1 MKLLSKILISALG
14 VFFLASCVDLNTSP
28 QGGRFTSDQKSEVAS
43 AIPERLAADVNGMF
57 SIIGKQYC
65 VFGSSSSRDDDAGY
79 PTVCLSQD
87 LNGPDMV
94 GDNGNYNWFSVSSSY
109 EDRTDTYANPYMRWA
124 VFYNQ
129 LKLANDILATIP
141 KDTDDPTLKV
151 YAAQAKAVR
160 AFDFLCL
167 VPYFQYKYKGHEED
181 PSVPIITDTMSGDP
195 SNNPRAK
202 LSKVY
207 ELIISDLN
215 DAIEGLNGY
224 SRTSKAEIDQKVA
237 YGLRARAN
245 LYMENWTAA
254 AADATQAMAGYTP
267 YSRAQVSKPAFID
280 ASDQNWM
287 WAIIITPTNMPDPY
301 PSWPSVLGSFSGD
314 SYSAAVGCYK
324 SVNRLLFDIIPSTD
338 VRKGWWVD
346 ANLQS
351 PNLATVT
358 WNGVTGNAVASMSIT
373 DVKLPF
379 LPYTNVKFGQ
389 YGFYGNSI
397 NAGDWCIM
405 RVEEMILIK
414 AEATAMST
422 GIAAAKPILE
432 DFVKTYRDPAF
443 ASVATTPEGFQN
455 EVWLQRRIELWGEGF
470 AMADIMRLGKNV
482 VRFKNGV
489 TSNFP
494 DAFKFNLSADD
505 GYLLLRIPQRETNAN
520 RGIPASANNSSGTQ
534 PISGAGAGLTDG
546 VVVK

>member
-1 MKLLSKILISALG
+1 MKLIRKIYILALG
-14 VFFLASCVDLNTSP
+14 GIILSSCVDLNTKP
-28 QGGRFTSDQKSEVAS
+28 EDGIFTSDQKQEVVAS
-43 AIPERLAADVNGMF
+43 LPQRLAADVNGMF

-65 VFGSSSSRDDDAGY
+65 VFGAASSRDDDAGY

-141 KDTDDPTLKV
+141 VETTDATLKI
-151 YAAQAKAVR
+151 YQAQARAIR
-160 AFDFLCL
+160 AFDYLSL
-167 VPYFQYKYKGHEED
+167 VPYYQFKYKGHEND
-181 PSVPIITDTMSGDP
+181 PSVPIITETMEGDP
-195 SNNPRAK
+195 SDNPRAPLK
-202 LSKVY
+202 DVY

-215 DAIEGLNGY
+215 AAIAGLAGY
-224 SRTSKAEIDQKVA
+224 TRANKSEIDQKVA

-245 LYMENWTAA
+245 LYMENWAAA
-254 AADATQAMAGYTP
+254 AADANAAMSGYTP

-280 ASDQNWM
+280 ATDQNWM
-287 WAIIITPTNMPDPY
+287 WAIIITPTNMPDAY

-324 SVNRLLFDIIPSTD
+324 SVNRLLFDKIPSTD
-338 VRKGWWVD
+338 IRKGWWVD

-358 WNGVTGNAVASMSIT
+358 WNGVTGNAVAPLSIT

-379 LPYTNVKFGQ
+379 VPYTNVKFGQ
-389 YGFYGNSI
+389 YGYIGNNI

-405 RVEEMILIK
+405 RAEEMILIK
-414 AEATAMST
+414 AEATAMSSSV
-422 GIAAAKPILE
+422 AAGKQILE
-432 DFVKTYRDPAF
+432 DFVKTYRDPSY
-443 ASVATTPEGFQN
+443 ASTATTASAFQD

-470 AMADIMRLGKNV
+470 AMSDIMRLGKNV
-482 VRFKNGV
+482 VRFTSGV
-489 TSNFP
+489 TTNFP
-494 DAFKFNLSADD
+494 DAFKFNLAATD
-505 GYLLLRIPQRETNAN
+505 GFLLLRIPQKETNNN
-520 RGIPASANNSSGTQ
+520 RGIPLSANNNGGTQ

-546 VVVK
+546 VIVY

>member
-1 MKLLSKILISALG
+1 MKLFGKILILTSA
-14 VFFLASCVDLNTSP
+14 VVFLASCVDLDTAP
-28 QGGRFTSDQKSEVAS
+28 QGGRFTSDQKSDVA
-43 AIPERLAADVNGMF
+43 AALPQRLAADVNGMF
-57 SIIGKQYC
+57 SILGKQYC
-65 VFGSSSSRDDDAGY
+65 VYGASSSRDDDAGY

-129 LKLANDILATIP
+129 LKLANDILSTIP
-141 KDTDDPTLKV
+141 ADTEDPTLKI
-151 YAAQAKAVR
+151 YKAQAKAVR
-160 AFDFLCL
+160 AFDYLSL
-167 VPYFQYKYKGHEED
+167 VPYYQYKYKGHENE

-195 SNNPRAK
+195 SNNPRAP

-207 ELIISDLN
+207 ELIMTDLN
-215 DAIEGLNGY
+215 DAIAGLQGY
-224 SRTSKAEIDQKVA
+224 VRGSKAEIDQKVA

-245 LYMENWTAA
+245 LYMENWAA
-254 AADATQAMAGYTP
+254 AASDANAAMAGYTP
-267 YSRAQVSKPAFID
+267 YSRTQVSKPAFID
-280 ASDQNWM
+280 ATDQNWM
-287 WAIIITPTNMPDPY
+287 WAIIITPTNVPDPY

-324 SVNRLLFDIIPSTD
+324 SINRLLWDKIPSTD

-346 ANLQS
+346 QNLQS

-379 LPYTNVKFGQ
+379 LPYTNIKFGQ
-389 YGFYGNSI
+389 YGYYGNPI
-397 NAGDWCIM
+397 NAGDWCMM

-414 AEATAMST
+414 AEATAMAS
-422 GIAAAKPILE
+422 GVAAAKPILE
-432 DFVKTYRDPAF
+432 DFVRTYRDPSFTSTASSPAAF
-443 ASVATTPEGFQN
+443 QD

-470 AMADIMRLGKNV
+470 SMSDIMRLGKNV

-489 TSNFP
+489 TTNFP
-494 DAFKFNLSADD
+494 DAFKFNLAAND
-505 GYLLLRIPQRETNAN
+505 GFLLLRIPQRETNSN
-520 RGIPASANNSSGTQ
+520 RGIPLSANNNGGTQ
-534 PISGAGAGLTDG
+534 PVSGAGAGLTDG
-546 VVVK
+546 VVVQ

>member
-1 MKLLSKILISALG
+1 MKLIKKIYILALG
-14 VFFLASCVDLNTSP
+14 GIIFTSCVDLNTKP
-28 QGGRFTSDQKSEVAS
+28 EDGTFTSDQKQQVVAS
-43 AIPERLAADVNGMF
+43 LPQRLAADVNGMF

-65 VFGSSSSRDDDAGY
+65 VYGAATSRDDDAGY

-141 KDTDDPTLKV
+141 PETTDAKLKV
-151 YAAQAKAVR
+151 YKAQAQAIR
-160 AFDFLCL
+160 AFDYLSL
-167 VPYFQYKYKGHEED
+167 VPYYQFKYKGHESE
-181 PSVPIITDTMSGDP
+181 PSVPIITENMEGDP
-195 SNNPRAK
+195 SNNPRAP
-202 LSKVY
+202 LSDVY
-207 ELIISDLN
+207 TLIMNDLN
-215 DAIEGLNGY
+215 DAIAGLAGY
-224 SRTSKAEIDQKVA
+224 VRANKSEIDQKVA

-245 LYMENWTAA
+245 LYMENWAA
-254 AADATQAMAGYTP
+254 AASDASAAMVGYTP

-280 ASDQNWM
+280 ATDQNWM
-287 WAIIITPTNMPDPY
+287 WAIIITPTNMPDAY

-324 SVNRLLFDIIPSTD
+324 SVNRLLFDKIPSTD

-358 WNGVTGNAVASMSIT
+358 WNGVTGNAVAPLSIT

-379 LPYTNVKFGQ
+379 IPYTNIKFGQ
-389 YGFYGNSI
+389 YGFIGNNI

-405 RVEEMILIK
+405 RVEEMILKK
-414 AEATAMST
+414 AEATAMSST
-422 GIAAAKPILE
+422 VAAGKQILE
-432 DFVKTYRDPAF
+432 DFVKTYRDPSYS
-443 ASVATTPEGFQN
+443 SVATTAAGFQD

-470 AMADIMRLGKNV
+470 SMSDIMRLGKNV
-482 VRFKNGV
+482 VRF
-489 TSNFP
+489 TSGITTNFP
-494 DAFKFNLSADD
+494 DAFKFNVASND
-505 GYLLLRIPQRETNAN
+505 GFLLLRIPQKETNTN
-520 RGIPASANNSSGTQ
+520 RGIPLSANNNGGTQ

-546 VVVK
+546 VIVY